1 MFIKD
6 SNGCYLL
13 EVPVSA
19 DQIIEKAKILLS
31 RRFRRGTALSSPN
44 DTRDYLQIQM
54 AGLEREIF
62 GVIYLDN
69 RHKIIDRKNVFFGTI
84 DGASVYPREIV
95 KESLALNAAAVVFYH
110 NHPSGIP
117 EPSRADEILTK
128 RLKDALALVD
138 IRVLDHLV
146 IGIDSVVSFAERGL
160 I

>member
-44 DTRDYLQIQM
+44 DTRDYLQIEM

-95 KESLALNAAAVVFYH
+95 VYEYLNKLCSTSFLRGMMTMKKINDGKSKE
-110 NHPSGIP
+110 
-117 EPSRADEILTK
+117 
-128 RLKDALALVD
+128 
-138 IRVLDHLV
+138 
-146 IGIDSVVSFAERGL
+146 
-160 I
+160 